1 MVEEMNCFLDSA
13 RGLRSFVDVGA
24 FHGAFLLAFA
34 ALNPGACVL
43 ALEPFPDAF
52 KALTS
57 NGELNEGF
65 KSKPLMQAAGRE
77 LGTIRMKQEWEHFV
91 VIDPKDNKEENFF
104 TVPVVPLD
112 ILAQQQNVWP
122 EIIKVDVEGFESD
135 VLAGA
140 KECLKRCRVL
150 RLEVQPREFK
160 RRDVETGRF
169 LQELG
174 NYGFEIFFTN
184 GKRVQANSL
193 PEETFRVVLIRCIH
207 G

>member
-1 MVEEMNCFLDSA
+1 MLQQTSSDLFVLRDGLAFQLAPNSSEALECFCYSIPTMVEEMNCFLDSA

-24 FHGAFLLAFA
+24 FHGAFSLAFA

-52 KALTS
+52 KTLTS

-65 KSKPLMQAAGRE
+65 KIKPLMQAAGRE
-77 LGTIRMKQEWEHFV
+77 LGTIRMKQKWEHFV

-122 EIIKVDVEGFESD
+122 EIIKVGVEGFESD

-140 KECLKRCRVL
+140 KECLKCCMVM
-150 RLEVQPREFK
+150 RLKVHPR
-160 RRDVETGRF
+160 
-169 LQELG
+169 
-174 NYGFEIFFTN
+174 
-184 GKRVQANSL
+184 
-193 PEETFRVVLIRCIH
+193 
-207 G
+207 